1 MEKYKEN
8 KNEYLNIFDYYIYI
22 CLDKGLA
29 KERRMKTTKVAN
41 DYYDEILWPE
51 HIKYCTSYIDLFK
64 YLNEGNKNIVIID
77 GNKQYEIK
85 DMALSILKW
94 LNVIKT
100 FNSDKKFEE
109 TYNNIFSDFENQI
122 QLLEKHFSQI

>member
-1 MEKYKEN
+1 
-8 KNEYLNIFDYYIYI
+8 
-22 CLDKGLA
+22 
-29 KERRMKTTKVAN
+29 
-41 DYYDEILWPE
+41 
-51 HIKYCTSYIDLFK
+51 
-64 YLNEGNKNIVIID
+64 
-77 GNKQYEIK
+77 
-85 DMALSILKW
+85 MALSILKW